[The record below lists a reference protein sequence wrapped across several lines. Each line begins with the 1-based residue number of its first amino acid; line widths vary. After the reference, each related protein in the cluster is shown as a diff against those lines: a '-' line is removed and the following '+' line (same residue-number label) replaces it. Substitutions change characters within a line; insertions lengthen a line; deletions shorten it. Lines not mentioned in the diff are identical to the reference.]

1 MQNEKKELLK
11 KFKVVVDDLLDN
23 YDKYTDEEKAQIKE
37 LFEGVAKL
45 NTILDKYDIE
55 KKFDWKEYLTAV
67 GQCFDTTRF

>member
-1 MQNEKKELLK
+1 MLCICTASGKNTGICSIQN
-11 KFKVVVDDLLDN
+11 
-23 YDKYTDEEKAQIKE
+23 
-37 LFEGVAKL
+37 AKTASRTEL